1 MQGIL
6 VKKLW
11 LVLVAGILV
20 VAIAGLYM
28 SRSGAARQPLRF
40 SHKAHVKE
48 IRCLA
53 CHPYYEKQA
62 SAGLPRLANCLVCH
76 VGTQSKKPEDLAE
89 EQKLAQR
96 AEKKEEVYWVRLY
109 QLPDHAF
116 FSHRRHVVLGKLE
129 CETCH
134 GDIAARD
141 APPERPAQPIEM
153 GWCVSCHRM
162 KNVSTDCNACHR
174 CVQSV

>member
-1 MQGIL
+1 MRGIL
-6 VKKLW
+6 VKNLW
-11 LVLVAGILV
+11 LVVVAGILV
-20 VAIAGLYM
+20 VAVAGLYV
-28 SRSGAARQPLRF
+28 SKSGAARQPLRF

-76 VGTQSKKPEDLAE
+76 VGTQSKKPEDLTE
-89 EQKLAQR
+89 EKKLAQR
-96 AEKKEEVYWVRLY
+96 AEKKEEIHWVRLY
-109 QLPDHAF
+109 RLPDHVF

-141 APPERPAQPIEM
+141 MPPERPAQSIEM
-153 GWCVSCHRM
+153 RWCVSCHRM
-162 KNVSTDCNACHR
+162 KHASTDCNACHH
-174 CVQSV
+174 